1 MEMTSLKDS
10 YALRN
15 GVNIPCIGFGTYL
28 TPDGETA
35 VRAVKEALKTGY
47 RLIDTAAV
55 YKNEKSVGTAIIES
69 DILRKDIFITS
80 KLWNN
85 KQGYDSTLYAFDK
98 TMEELT
104 LDYLDLYLIHW
115 PVAKGHDEDWT
126 QMIHDTWR
134 AMEKLYK
141 DKRIRSIGV
150 SNFKPHHLKV
160 LMESAEI
167 LPAVDQIEIHPG
179 LNQDETVDYCKAHD
193 ILVEAWGPLGQGH
206 LFKTNDLENLARKYH
221 KTIAQICLRWHLQR
235 GIIPLPKSVTPSRI
249 EENTKIFDFELSP
262 EDMHYIS
269 QIKDT
274 HKGPDPDTFRA

>member
-206 LFKTNDLENLARKYH
+206 LFKTNDLENLARKYN